1 MANCL
6 NTTPS
11 YANCTS
17 VFGCAAGNYSTDYGC
32 YHGRVCYGP
41 TGPMGPAGPMGPTGP
56 AGATGPTGPAG
67 PQGAAG
73 ATGAQGAVGPIGPTG
88 PQGATGATGAQGP
101 VGPIGPV
108 GPTGPQGA
116 AGATGAQGP
125 VGPIGPAGPQGATG
139 AQGPA
144 GPVGPTGPQGASA
157 VQASAQFV
165 TTDAA
170 LADGDDYPV
179 NTTIADTTGNIA
191 MGTDL
196 ISLTAGRYYVSYLI
210 NFDAGEDGT
219 YSITPVLNGTALPAY
234 RAEEALET
242 GEALTL
248 SGGFLV
254 DVPAVSLLSFTVGAT
269 ADTTADVLF
278 TVLKVQ

>member
-17 VFGCAAGNYSTDYGC
+17 VFGCAAGNYSTGYGC

-56 AGATGPTGPAG
+56 AGLTGPTGPAG

-73 ATGAQGAVGPIGPTG
+73 AAGAQGPVGPVGPTG
-88 PQGATGATGAQGP
+88 PQGAAGATGAQ
-101 VGPIGPV
+101 GPIGPV

-125 VGPIGPAGPQGATG
+125 VGPVGPTGPQGATG
-139 AQGPA
+139 ATGAQ
-144 GPVGPTGPQGASA
+144 GPVGPTGPQGESA

-165 TTDAA
+165 TTDAV
-170 LADGDDYPV
+170 LAAGDDYPV
-179 NTTIADTTGNIA
+179 NTAIADDTGNIA

-196 ISLTAGRYYVSYLI
+196 ISLAAGRYYVSYLI
-210 NFDAGEDGT
+210 NFDAGDVNT
-219 YSITPVLNGTALPAY
+219 YSITPVLNGVALPAY
-234 RAEEALET
+234 RAEDTAEA

-254 DVPAVSLLSFTVGAT
+254 DAAADSLLSFTVGAT
-269 ADTTADVLF
+269 AATTADVLF

>member
-17 VFGCAAGNYSTDYGC
+17 VFGCSAGNYSTDYGC

-73 ATGAQGAVGPIGPTG
+73 ASGAQGPVGPIGPTG
-88 PQGATGATGAQGP
+88 PQGATGATGA
-101 VGPIGPV
+101 
-108 GPTGPQGA
+108 
-116 AGATGAQGP
+116 TGAQGP
-125 VGPIGPAGPQGATG
+125 V
-139 AQGPA
+139 

-179 NTTIADTTGNIA
+179 NTAIADATGNIT

-196 ISLTAGRYYVSYLI
+196 ISLAAGRYYVSYLI

-242 GEALTL
+242 GEAMTL
-248 SGGFLV
+248 SGSFLV
-254 DVPAVSLLSFTVGAT
+254 DVPAVSLLSFTVGAM

>member
-1 MANCL
+1 
-6 NTTPS
+6 
-11 YANCTS
+11 
-17 VFGCAAGNYSTDYGC
+17 
-32 YHGRVCYGP
+32 
-41 TGPMGPAGPMGPTGP
+41 MGPAGPMGPTGP

-73 ATGAQGAVGPIGPTG
+73 AAGAQGAVGPIGPTG

-101 VGPIGPV
+101 VGPV
-108 GPTGPQGA
+108 GPTGP
-116 AGATGAQGP
+116 T
-125 VGPIGPAGPQGATG
+125 GPQGATG